1 MEEFFN
7 QFGIQLMI
15 IYFAFAFIFL
25 VIFDQTFNFKEDK
38 KFGSYR
44 KSKIDSLTILFS
56 IFWLPVIVLI
66 GIWIVFDKMK
76 KFFN

>member
-1 MEEFFN
+1 MVEFFDH
-7 QFGIQLMI
+7 FGIQLMI

-25 VIFDQTFNFKEDK
+25 VIFDKTFNFKEDR